1 MTKNVGH
8 PSYAITLGPLPP
20 TLAPNPRP
28 RYDDPNQSKPEAPNM
43 IDLDENTVTDATLSQ
58 MATTGDPRLKEIM
71 DAAVRHLHAFAREV
85 NLTPAEW
92 LQGIA
97 VLTEVGKA
105 CTDIRQEF
113 ILLSDVLGLSAVVNA
128 LHDKKAKELGTQSSL
143 LGPFFREGAA
153 ELPLGANIVANRTA
167 PEIVLYGQVTDNN
180 GTPLPNALVQAWQTD
195 EHGLYDVQAH
205 EDAHM
210 DMRGNFRTDANGNYH
225 FRTVRPLGYS
235 IPMDGPVGKLVQMQG
250 RHGMRPSHIHMLITA
265 PGHRE
270 LVSALYFG
278 DDPNIGSDTVFG
290 VSASLVVEAKDNAD
304 CPIPGLKSVR
314 YDFRMPKAADND
326 TGRVGADPASF
337 VKAAE

>member
-1 MTKNVGH
+1 
-8 PSYAITLGPLPP
+8 
-20 TLAPNPRP
+20 
-28 RYDDPNQSKPEAPNM
+28 M

-250 RHGMRPSHIHMLITA
+250 RHGKRPSHIHMLITA

>member
-1 MTKNVGH
+1 
-8 PSYAITLGPLPP
+8 
-20 TLAPNPRP
+20 
-28 RYDDPNQSKPEAPNM
+28 M
-43 IDLDENTVTDATLSQ
+43 IDLDENTVTDATLAQ
-58 MATTGDPRLKEIM
+58 MATTRDPRMKEIM

-97 VLTEVGKA
+97 VMTEIGKA

-128 LHDKKAKELGTQSSL
+128 LHDKEAVELGTQSSL

-153 ELPLGANIVANRTA
+153 ELPLGASIIANPSV
-167 PEIVLYGQVTDNN
+167 PEIVLYGQVTDND
-180 GTPLPNALVQAWQTD
+180 GTPLANALVQAWQTD

-205 EDAHM
+205 ADAHM
-210 DMRGNFRTDANGNYH
+210 DMRGNFRTDANGNYY

-235 IPMDGPVGKLVQMQG
+235 IPMDGPVGRMVQLQG
-250 RHGMRPSHIHMLITA
+250 RHGMRPSHIHMMITA

-278 DDPNIGSDTVFG
+278 DDANIASDTVFG
-290 VSASLVVEAKDNAD
+290 VSASLVVEARDDLA
-304 CPIPGLKSVR
+304 CPIPGLRAVR
-314 YDFRMPKAADND
+314 YDFRMPRAAGND